1 MEKNRQIFDRLA
13 RFYLTYYEIE
23 WSSPANELALMNFV
37 DWDDGSSES
46 TSATLKRKGFGE
58 ILDYIKQK
66 VPEEKIKLNSTV
78 KKVEYGGNGA
88 ILHFENGE
96 EHQYEHV
103 IVTCPLGFLK
113 RNSKSFFNPPLS
125 RDKTQAIQSLGFGN
139 MMKVFFEYSKPWWT
153 PDVDAIAPL
162 QSSSPLAESFP
173 VFQPLYWNNK
183 ILVAWVSGRGP
194 AFISK
199 LEDEELADGVTQHLR
214 EALGDQTIPKPLRLF
229 R

>member
-46 TSATLKRKGFGE
+46 TSAILKRKGFGE

-96 EHQYEHV
+96 EHQCEHV

-139 MMKVFFEYSKPWWT
+139 MMK
-153 PDVDAIAPL
+153 
-162 QSSSPLAESFP
+162 
-173 VFQPLYWNNK
+173 

-194 AFISK
+194 ASISK